1 VKITFGMPHLLAL
14 YSLFMYQHSLVVSMT
29 TLAAAVL
36 SGAFCYVTAIGDKP
50 STNVEISKKE
60 IL

>member
-14 YSLFMYQHSLVVSMT
+14 YSLAIYQQSLTISMT
-29 TLAAAVL
+29 TLAVAVL
-36 SGAFCYVTAIGDKP
+36 SSAFCYITGIGEKS